1 MNPGELHEGLLRDLL
16 AAGSP
21 YRLALAGGYAAV
33 AHGLTGRTGNRLGLA
48 TDSSVPMP
56 DIAAAVTAE
65 LERRGWPV
73 TGAEAGPLAARFVV
87 AGPGGPAAF
96 AGAVPEE
103 GGVDGDGGRGDFA
116 TGPVPGGGAMGGGT
130 VVPASDVEVHV
141 AKEALWHPPVA
152 TPIGLALSLED
163 LVGTKVRA
171 LADRGLA
178 RDLVHVHAV
187 ADRWGR
193 PDLEELGR
201 RHAPDT
207 FELSDL
213 QARLAGAE
221 WTDDREFRTYGV
233 SRREVVAIR
242 VWAQEWADDI
252 AERLLEGAPPPED
265 SPDLE
270 DRADNGL
277 S

>member
-1 MNPGELHEGLLRDLL
+1 MNPGELPEGLLRSLL
-16 AAGSP
+16 AAGST

-33 AHGLTGRTGNRLGLA
+33 AHGLTERTGSGLGLA

-65 LERRGWPV
+65 LERRGWLV
-73 TGAEAGPLAARFVV
+73 TEREAGPLVARFVV

-96 AGAVPEE
+96 AGVVTEV
-103 GGVDGDGGRGDFA
+103 GGVDGGGGWGDVA
-116 TGPVPGGGAMGGGT
+116 TGPGPVGGGT
-130 VVPASDVEVHV
+130 AVLMPAVEVHA

-207 FELSDL
+207 FDLSDL

-233 SRREVVAIR
+233 SRGEVVAIR
-242 VWAQEWADDI
+242 VWAQEWADDL
-252 AERLLEGAPPPED
+252 AERLLEGAPPPEE
-265 SPDLE
+265 SPDL
-270 DRADNGL
+270 
-277 S
+277 

>member
-33 AHGLTGRTGNRLGLA
+33 AHGLTGRTGNGLGLA

-65 LERRGWPV
+65 LERRGWLV
-73 TGAEAGPLAARFVV
+73 TEGEAGPLAARFVV

-96 AGAVPEE
+96 AGLASEV
-103 GGVDGDGGRGDFA
+103 GGGGGGRGDVA
-116 TGPVPGGGAMGGGT
+116 TGPVPGPVPGFVPGPGGAAGGGGT
-130 VVPASDVEVHV
+130 AVPMSAVVVHA

-233 SRREVVAIR
+233 SRGEVAVIR

-265 SPDLE
+265 SPDL
-270 DRADNGL
+270 
-277 S
+277 